1 MPFNLVK
8 ERLEPV
14 YNLKLAI
21 EWTDGQRQYLNINSA
36 PTFDENGNFDGM
48 VSSID
53 DETEKVAKDKKL
65 KDSEQ
70 KFRNYVEHSPIGIF
84 VVQKNGYIIDVNPA
98 TLSMTGYSR
107 TELLSMH
114 FLDLFPLDVNAQAIY
129 FFNKL
134 LRTDKSFLETP
145 FITKGGERKYG
156 FLDAVK
162 LADNQY
168 IGYATDITERKN
180 SEEHIKQQRKQI
192 LEFEH
197 TKKLELHHRI
207 KNNLQIISSLLD
219 LQSSK
224 FEDEE
229 VNDAF
234 RDTQNRVDSMAIV
247 HKNLYETKNL
257 EYINTNDY
265 IRELVEHLIYLYDGN
280 DISLNIDIQDINF
293 GFDTIIPL
301 GMIINELLSNTLKYA
316 FKNNDNKEIFINLY
330 EDYSSYTLIIGD
342 NGKGLNEDID
352 ITNPDSLGLQLINSL
367 VEQIDGTF
375 ELDTASG
382 TKFIIKF

>member
-1 MPFNLVK
+1 MPFFNLY
-8 ERLEPV
+8 P
-14 YNLKLAI
+14 
-21 EWTDGQRQYLNINSA
+21 
-36 PTFDENGNFDGM
+36 PDENDQ
-48 VSSID
+48 V
-53 DETEKVAKDKKL
+53 
-65 KDSEQ
+65 
-70 KFRNYVEHSPIGIF
+70 
-84 VVQKNGYIIDVNPA
+84 
-98 TLSMTGYSR
+98 
-107 TELLSMH
+107 
-114 FLDLFPLDVNAQAIY
+114 IY

-134 LRTDKSFLETP
+134 LRTGKSFLELP
-145 FITKGGERKYG
+145 FITKGGERRYWY
-156 FLDAVK
+156 LDAVK
-162 LADNQY
+162 IADNQY

-180 SEEHIKQQRKQI
+180 SEEHIKQQREQI
-192 LEFEH
+192 LEFEQ

-207 KNNLQIISSLLD
+207 KNNLQVVSSLLD

-234 RDTQNRVDSMAIV
+234 RDTQNRVDSIALV

-265 IRELVEHLIYLYDGN
+265 IKELVEHLIYLYNGN

-301 GMIINELLSNTLKYA
+301 GMIINELISNTLKYA
-316 FKNNDNKEIFINLY
+316 FKNDEKGDIIINLY
-330 EDYSSYTLIIGD
+330 KDYSGYTLIVGD
-342 NGKGLNEDID
+342 TGKGLNEDID
-352 ITNPDSLGLQLINSL
+352 ITNSDSLGFQLINSL

-375 ELDTASG
+375 ELDTTSG

>member
-1 MPFNLVK
+1 
-8 ERLEPV
+8 
-14 YNLKLAI
+14 
-21 EWTDGQRQYLNINSA
+21 
-36 PTFDENGNFDGM
+36 M

-84 VVQKNGYIIDVNPA
+84 VVQKNGYFIDVNPA

-114 FLDLFPLDVNAQAIY
+114 LLDLFPLDATQTLY

-134 LRTDKSFLETP
+134 LRTGKSFLETP

-192 LEFEH
+192 LEFEQ

-207 KNNLQIISSLLD
+207 KNNLQVISSLLD

-224 FEDEE
+224 FEEE
-229 VNDAF
+229 KVNDAF
-234 RDTQNRVDSMAIV
+234 RDTQNRVDSMALV

-257 EYINTNDY
+257 EYIDTNDY
-265 IRELVEHLIYLYDGN
+265 IKELVEHLIYLYDGN

-293 GFDTIIPL
+293 GFDTFIPL
-301 GMIINELLSNTLKYA
+301 GMIINELISNTLKYA

-352 ITNPDSLGLQLINSL
+352 ITNPNSLGFQLINSL

-375 ELDTASG
+375 ELDTTSG